1 VCSGH
6 CCHELSSQ
14 GGCLTVKPTNDA
26 ADETDGAQNT
36 KMVHEAGCEFL
47 QHDDSNSFALARQ
60 QGRWLVSAGLTGSLL
75 SAEVQLVRFTN
86 LYNSCI
92 GTYQWFSRKT
102 DLAVA
107 ATAAGLLEV
116 GDGWAIK
123 AHERPPA
130 SVYGH
135 MTISDEVQRQ
145 GQLLAS
151 AWAWEIL
158 SDLPAAWPLR
168 SLEIRDPYSAIDAYI
183 WHRAPALTWAYW
195 CCRMKDGDDAASLSV
210 RSIATWVALSNVP
223 RQTSVLPD
231 VVHELQSH
239 WAWAQRNLRIERK
252 FLTFA
257 AAAAGLPLISEPEP
271 D

>member
-1 VCSGH
+1 MFT
-6 CCHELSSQ
+6 SQ
-14 GGCLTVKPTNDA
+14 GGCLTGQPISDA
-26 ADETDGAQNT
+26 ADEKGGAKKQSSGST
-36 KMVHEAGCEFL
+36 TGCEFIE
-47 QHDDSNSFALARQ
+47 HDLGNSFALARQ
-60 QGRWLVSAGLTGSLL
+60 QGRWLVNAGLTGSLL
-75 SAEVQLVRFTN
+75 SADVQLVRFTN

-107 ATAAGLLEV
+107 ASAAGLLEV
-116 GDGWAIK
+116 GDGWATN
-123 AHERPPA
+123 ALERPPT

-135 MTISDEVQRQ
+135 MTISEEVRRQ
-145 GQLLAS
+145 GQMLAS

-158 SDLPAAWPLR
+158 SDLPGAWPLR

-195 CCRMKDGDDAASLSV
+195 CCRLKDGDDAASLSV
-210 RSIATWVALSNVP
+210 RSVATWVALANVP
-223 RQTSVLPD
+223 RRTSVLPD
-231 VVHELQSH
+231 VAHELQSH
-239 WAWAQRNLRIERK
+239 WAWAHRNLRIERK

-257 AAAAGLPLISEPEP
+257 AAAAGLPLSHEPEY